1 MKDLGS
7 GKKAYGDLEQM
18 VDNCYDGMMRRIRS
32 EVQLPDEE
40 SYRQVCYH
48 LAGFS
53 VKSIAFLMGAMMRLS
68 RYSMDWIFSSVRPWW
83 AISSGASTWT

>member
-1 MKDLGS
+1 MKELGS
-7 GKKAYGDLEQM
+7 GKKAYADLEQL
-18 VDNCYDGMMRRIRS
+18 VDKCYDGMMRRIRS

-53 VKSIAFLMGAMMRLS
+53 VKSIALLMGETPNKIYKRRDRIRLKLDS
-68 RYSMDWIFSSVRPWW
+68 FEKDF
-83 AISSGASTWT
+83 AKDLL